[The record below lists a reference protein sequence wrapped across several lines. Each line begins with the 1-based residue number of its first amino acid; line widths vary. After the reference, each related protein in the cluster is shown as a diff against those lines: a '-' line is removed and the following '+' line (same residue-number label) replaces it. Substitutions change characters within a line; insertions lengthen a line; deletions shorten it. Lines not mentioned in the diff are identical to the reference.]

1 MEPEGSLPHSQA
13 SATCPYPEP
22 ARSSPYPH
30 IPLTEDPCVATYNV
44 FDVRAVYFTWWWLRS
59 IVKKSTLEEKVAS
72 EVRSTVFSRR
82 AGGGG
87 VEKRNFDRFSG
98 LGCSPC
104 WQKYWIIEF
113 EIDIRTA

>member
-1 MEPEGSLPHSQA
+1 M
-13 SATCPYPEP
+13 
-22 ARSSPYPH
+22 
-30 IPLTEDPCVATYNV
+30 
-44 FDVRAVYFTWWWLRS
+44 
-59 IVKKSTLEEKVAS
+59 KKSTLEEKVAS

-104 WQKYWIIEF
+104 
-113 EIDIRTA
+113 